1 MVDGDGEGRLVVVRV
16 LLHHLGQTQLPH
28 IVLGHGHT
36 DQPFAV
42 GGHEVDVLRGG
53 KLRRADEVPFVLS
66 FRVIGDQD
74 QLALSQILQGFRNG
88 IELDHVLV
96 LLKSAAGQ
104 QVPCDGALFGLG
116 RRRL

>member
-1 MVDGDGEGRLVVVRV
+1 MVVRV
-16 LLHHLGQTQLPH
+16 LLDHLGQAQLPD
-28 IVLGHGHT
+28 IVLGHGHA
-36 DQPFAV
+36 DEPLAV

-74 QLALSQILQGFRNG
+74 QLALSQILQSLRNG
-88 IELDHVLV
+88 IELDHILV

-104 QVPCDGALFGLG
+104 QVPGDGALFGLG
-116 RRRL
+116 HRRL